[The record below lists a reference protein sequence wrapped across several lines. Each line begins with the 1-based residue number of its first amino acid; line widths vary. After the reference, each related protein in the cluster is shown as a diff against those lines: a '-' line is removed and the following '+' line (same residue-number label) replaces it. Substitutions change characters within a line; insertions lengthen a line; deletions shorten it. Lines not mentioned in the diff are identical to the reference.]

1 MKRAKLSENNEDRLS
16 DLPDCV
22 LTHLMSF
29 LPTQVAV
36 QTCILSRRWKELWK
50 RLPTLIL
57 HQWHFRHGCLFDKFV
72 PKVLSFRDDSVPLH
86 HLEFYDEGRFTSHAL
101 KMVLRYALSYDIQQ
115 LKLTYNCD
123 PPDLPPSLFLC
134 QTLTSL
140 DLTVNRRPHLFPKF
154 LNLTALTS
162 LRLQHFTFGDSELVE
177 PFSSCI
183 KLKTLHISASNLSS
197 IKQVNIYVDPWA
209 ALCNSRSG
217 FILFSWLQL
226 FANVRSLTLYSSTL
240 RVLSSI
246 PDLLNT
252 EAPCFGNL
260 KSLIVKVKNI
270 LPPYERPGLALRYK
284 KPELKPVPVRVVDYL
299 IRNSPFAEITII
311 NCEVSFEEDAH
322 RIGIDLSLIDVRKTR
337 AGRFAS
343 TERAELR
350 AFSDV
355 HEQEGSHPG
364 GVHLQMM
371 GQNVTECIGGSRTV
385 TFDDLS
391 VGNLRFMRRRF
402 RI

>member
-1 MKRAKLSENNEDRLS
+1 MKIAKLSENNEDRLS

-36 QTCILSRRWKELWK
+36 QTCILSRRWKGLWK
-50 RLPTLIL
+50 RL
-57 HQWHFRHGCLFDKFV
+57 
-72 PKVLSFRDDSVPLH
+72 
-86 HLEFYDEGRFTSHAL
+86 FYYPCSENGFEICF
-101 KMVLRYALSYDIQQ
+101 LSYDIQQ
-115 LKLTYNCD
+115 LKLTYSCNHL
-123 PPDLPPSLFLC
+123 DLPPSLFLC

-140 DLTVNRRPHLFPKF
+140 DLTANRIPHLFPKS

-183 KLKTLHISASNLSS
+183 KLKTLVIHTCVIKDTQILCISNATLVKLTIDSYQAYKIVLSTPNLCSFAFSGVPIQHISSSNISS
-197 IKQVNIYVDPWA
+197 IKQVNIAVDPWA
-209 ALCNSRSG
+209 VLCHSRSG

-240 RVLSSI
+240 QVLSSI

-252 EAPCFGNL
+252 EAPCLGNL

-270 LPPYERPGLALRYK
+270 LPPYERPGLVLRYK

-311 NCEVSFEEDAH
+311 NCEGSLLKPGF
-322 RIGIDLSLIDVRKTR
+322 IDYLTPLLARVT
-337 AGRFAS
+337 
-343 TERAELR
+343 
-350 AFSDV
+350 
-355 HEQEGSHPG
+355 GSY
-364 GVHLQMM
+364 
-371 GQNVTECIGGSRTV
+371 
-385 TFDDLS
+385 
-391 VGNLRFMRRRF
+391 
-402 RI
+402 

>member
-22 LTHLMSF
+22 LIHLMSF

-36 QTCILSRRWKELWK
+36 QTCILSRRWKGLWK

-57 HQWHFRHGCLFDKFV
+57 HYRHFSSMTSFNRFV
-72 PKVLSFRDDSVPLH
+72 PKVLSFRDDSVPLQ
-86 HLEFYDEGRFTSHAL
+86 HLEFNYNGRVRPHLL
-101 KMVLRYALSYDIQQ
+101 KRVLRYALSYDIQQ

-123 PPDLPPSLFLC
+123 LDLPPSLFLC

-140 DLTVNRRPHLFPKF
+140 DLTVFHRSQSFPKS

-162 LRLQHFTFGDSELVE
+162 LSLYKFTFGHSELVE

-183 KLKTLHISASNLSS
+183 KLKTLVIHNCAIGDTQILCISNATLVNLDIRSYQAYKIVLSTPNLCSFAFSGIPNKHISASNLSS
-197 IKQVNIYVDPWA
+197 IKEVNIDADQWA
-209 ALCNSRSG
+209 ALCHSRSG

-240 RVLSSI
+240 QVLSSI

-270 LPPYERPGLALRYK
+270 LPPNQRPGRIYK
-284 KPELKPVPVRVVDYL
+284 SKKAELKPVPDGVVDYL

-311 NCEVSFEEDAH
+311 NC
-322 RIGIDLSLIDVRKTR
+322 
-337 AGRFAS
+337 
-343 TERAELR
+343 
-350 AFSDV
+350 
-355 HEQEGSHPG
+355 
-364 GVHLQMM
+364 
-371 GQNVTECIGGSRTV
+371 
-385 TFDDLS
+385 
-391 VGNLRFMRRRF
+391 
-402 RI
+402 

>member
-22 LTHLMSF
+22 LIHLMSF

-36 QTCILSRRWKELWK
+36 QTCILSRRWKGLWK

-57 HQWHFRHGCLFDKFV
+57 HYRHFSSMTSFNRFV
-72 PKVLSFRDDSVPLH
+72 PKVLSFRDDSVPLQ
-86 HLEFYDEGRFTSHAL
+86 HLEFNYNGRVRPHLL
-101 KMVLRYALSYDIQQ
+101 KRVLRYALSYDIQQ

-123 PPDLPPSLFLC
+123 LDLPPSLFLC

-140 DLTVNRRPHLFPKF
+140 DLTVFHRSQSFPKS

-162 LRLQHFTFGDSELVE
+162 LSLYKFTFGHSELVE

-183 KLKTLHISASNLSS
+183 KLKTLVIHNCAIGDTQILCISNATLVNLDIRSYQAYKIVLS
-197 IKQVNIYVDPWA
+197 TPN
-209 ALCNSRSG
+209 LCSFAFSG

-240 RVLSSI
+240 QVLSSI

-270 LPPYERPGLALRYK
+270 LPPNQRPGRIYK
-284 KPELKPVPVRVVDYL
+284 SKKAELKPVPDGVVDYL

-311 NCEVSFEEDAH
+311 NC
-322 RIGIDLSLIDVRKTR
+322 
-337 AGRFAS
+337 
-343 TERAELR
+343 
-350 AFSDV
+350 
-355 HEQEGSHPG
+355 
-364 GVHLQMM
+364 
-371 GQNVTECIGGSRTV
+371 
-385 TFDDLS
+385 
-391 VGNLRFMRRRF
+391 
-402 RI
+402 